1 MSKSVLW
8 VPRASPAQPQ
18 PSAHLQLHAAL
29 YGRSGVAHTPPWP
42 ERSRAGRDGAGRSGI
57 RAELSRAEQ
66 SRAEQSREPSTEP
79 EGRGHR
85 DSEVCV
91 CARTETVSG
100 RCMLRTLIYIIVSSG
115 ELLGSLCEKRREKH
129 LRRTR
134 CVRSAARALGPRTM
148 RRRPTGVHKAGTPRE
163 IISIS

>member
-1 MSKSVLW
+1 MSESVQW
-8 VPRASPAQPQ
+8 VPDQLSPSLSP
-18 PSAHLQLHAAL
+18 AHLQLH
-29 YGRSGVAHTPPWP
+29 SQPFMVVVVTVAHTPPWP

-91 CARTETVSG
+91 CAHVSV
-100 RCMLRTLIYIIVSSG
+100 RRMLRTLIYIIVSSG
-115 ELLGSLCEKRREKH
+115 GLLGSLCEKTRKTPPSHTVRPA
-129 LRRTR
+129 LRRTGR
-134 CVRSAARALGPRTM
+134 ERYAVAQRVFTKLGHL
-148 RRRPTGVHKAGTPRE
+148 VK
-163 IISIS
+163 